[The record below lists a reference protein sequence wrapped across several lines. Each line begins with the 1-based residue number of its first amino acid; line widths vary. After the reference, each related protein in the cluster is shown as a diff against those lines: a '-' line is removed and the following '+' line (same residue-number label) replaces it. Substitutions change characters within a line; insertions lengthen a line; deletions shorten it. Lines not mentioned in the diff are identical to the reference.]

1 MANILD
7 NCGNAGKMVW
17 IETPS
22 NPTLWLADIQAVA
35 DIAHE
40 SGSLLV
46 DVLMGAIAL
55 QDPTIYKNLAFIQNA
70 AGSVPKPLRL
80 LACPPRC
87 ESPPSPLSPCIPERV
102 YHRPDTGRFTSCPR
116 RKPSRP
122 VYASTVEAARRFC
135 ESSRLFTLA
144 ESLGGVERLC
154 EVPAATTHCG
164 MAKEVREEGG
174 IFENLVR
181 SSVGVENVE
190 DLKVDLVWALED
202 AVAVE
207 LGRS

>member
-7 NCGNAGKMVW
+7 NCENTGKMVW

-22 NPTLWLADIQAVA
+22 NATLWLADIQAVA
-35 DIAHE
+35 DIARE

-46 DVLMGAIAL
+46 VDNTFLS
-55 QDPTIYKNLAFIQNA
+55 PYIQNA
-70 AGSVPKPLRL
+70 STIAQI
-80 LACPPRC
+80 LAA
-87 ESPPSPLSPCIPERV
+87 SPHVLAVNYPGL
-102 YHRPDTGRFTSCPR
+102 
-116 RKPSRP
+116 
-122 VYASTVEAARRFC
+122 STVEAARRFC

-154 EVPAATTHCG
+154 EVPAAMTHCG

-181 SSVGVENVE
+181 LSVGVENVE
-190 DLKVDLVWALED
+190 DLKVDLVWALEE